1 MIDWKF
7 YSFLLVIVIGVI
19 NIIMS
24 FTIKTNDLKHL
35 AIDMGELKKDIKEIK
50 NDIKK
55 CIFPKIN
62 DLVDRISHVE
72 GKLNGK

>member
-1 MIDWKF
+1 MINLVRWL
-7 YSFLLVIVIGVI
+7 SLGVNVIVLLIVCYG
-19 NIIMS
+19 
-24 FTIKTNDLKHL
+24 FIKVMNNDLRHL
-35 AIDMGELKKDIKEIK
+35 SADIKEIK

-62 DLVDRISHVE
+62 DLVDRVSHVE

>member
-7 YSFLLVIVIGVI
+7 FSFLIVVIIGIV

-35 AIDMGELKKDIKEIK
+35 AKDMGELKKDIKEI
-50 NDIKK
+50 
-55 CIFPKIN
+55 IFPKIDN
-62 DLVDRISHVE
+62 LVERISKVE

>member
-7 YSFLLVIVIGVI
+7 YSFLLVIIIGVI

-35 AIDMGELKKDIKEIK
+35 AIDMGELKKDIKEI
-50 NDIKK
+50 
-55 CIFPKIN
+55 IFPKIN
-62 DLVDRISHVE
+62 DLVDRVSHVE